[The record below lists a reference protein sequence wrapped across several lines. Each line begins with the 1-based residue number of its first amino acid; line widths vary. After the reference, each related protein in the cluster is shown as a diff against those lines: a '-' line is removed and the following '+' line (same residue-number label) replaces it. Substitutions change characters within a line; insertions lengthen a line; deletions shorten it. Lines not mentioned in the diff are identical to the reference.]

1 MNDPALK
8 IGPLYQMASAF
19 TGAIVTAVII
29 TPMDVI
35 KTRMQMQHRKC
46 YIYCNGLMDNFY
58 VVRKSETPKLK
69 ESTMTVNLKG
79 ITETFLNI
87 RKSEGVKG
95 FWSGLGPTL
104 LLALPTTIIYFLTY
118 EQLKNRLLLLSYH
131 IHSNYMIDTT
141 FFVPLA
147 SSIPSRFLAAT
158 ASTPFEMVRIKMQS
172 EQMSYRQLGRTL
184 KYIIDTRGI
193 GGLWHGLSPLIMRDV
208 PFSAIYWTTYETI
221 KSQFPEYRS
230 KFFFSFFAGATSGML
245 AATLTT
251 PFDVVT
257 THVQLEIGEKVIE
270 KEKNIVST
278 SISRRLSE
286 LYRNRGMK
294 GIFSG
299 LSIRLYKV
307 APACAIMISVFEC
320 GNRYFYNY
328 NIRKQ

>member
-1 MNDPALK
+1 MNDPAFK

-19 TGAIVTAVII
+19 TGAVVTAVII

-46 YIYCNGLMDNFY
+46 YIYCNGLMDHFY
-58 VVRKSETPKLK
+58 VVQKSKTPKIE
-69 ESTMTVNLKG
+69 ESTMSVNLKG
-79 ITETFLNI
+79 ITETFLTI
-87 RKSEGVKG
+87 RKAEGVKG

-104 LLALPTTIIYFLTY
+104 LLALPTTIVYFLTY
-118 EQLKNRLLLLSYH
+118 EELKKELLKLTHH
-131 IHSNYMIDTT
+131 INDRYMIDAS

-147 SSIPSRFLAAT
+147 SSMPARFLAAT

-172 EQMSYRQLGRTL
+172 EQMSYRQLGETL
-184 KYIIDTRGI
+184 KEIIDTRGI
-193 GGLWHGLSPLIMRDV
+193 AGLWHGLPPLIMRDV

-230 KFFFSFFAGATSGML
+230 KFLFSFISGGISGML

-257 THVQLEIGEKVIE
+257 THVQLEIGEKVVQ
-270 KEKNIVST
+270 KEKTIESL
-278 SISRRLSE
+278 SIARRLNE

-307 APACAIMISVFEC
+307 VPACAIMISVFEC

-328 NIRKQ
+328 DRRKN